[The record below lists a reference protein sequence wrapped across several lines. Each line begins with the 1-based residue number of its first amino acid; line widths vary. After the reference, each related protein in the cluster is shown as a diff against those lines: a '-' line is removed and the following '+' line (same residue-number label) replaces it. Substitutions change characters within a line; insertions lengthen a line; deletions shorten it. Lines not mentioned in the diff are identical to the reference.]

1 MIEIV
6 QMPGE
11 SKNFAKVLDSIDLRC
26 DGYLDNET
34 WIGQSV
40 ERCGTLEEDD
50 RRDCFH
56 IINNQGEK
64 ALGYARLTPVIERD
78 GQDAMSSIISDL
90 ARKSNR
96 YPAFELQCVSMAE
109 EADAAECGKNRE
121 TILRELVIEALRLAN
136 ARQCKFIYTT
146 SDRGGTAE
154 LRKIGLRYSTLSAPI
169 SVNGRMMVILC
180 IAVTNRNI
188 VAMNP
193 FRLVGGTAVGPNL
206 SHRSSPRLAHSEFT
220 RLETIASLS
229 DNSDDHPTPPDRPS
243 PPPSAA

>member
-6 QMPGE
+6 HMPME
-11 SKNFAKVLDSIDLRC
+11 RKNFARVLDSIDLRC
-26 DGYLDNET
+26 ESFLDNET
-34 WIGQSV
+34 WIGQSI

-56 IINNQGEK
+56 IINHSGEK
-64 ALGYARLTPVIERD
+64 TVGYARLTPVVERTD
-78 GQDAMSSIISDL
+78 QDAMSSIIADL
-90 ARKSNR
+90 AKKSNR
-96 YPAFELQCVSMAE
+96 CPAFELQSVSLADE
-109 EADAAECGKNRE
+109 EGATDTSQERE
-121 TILRELVIEALRLAN
+121 SILRELIVEALRVAN
-136 ARQCKFIYTT
+136 SLQCKFIYTT

-193 FRLVGGTAVGPNL
+193 FKLVGGTAVAPDL
-206 SHRSSPRLAHSEFT
+206 SGQNSPRLAHSEFT
-220 RLETIASLS
+220 RLETLASLS
-229 DNSDDHPTPPDRPS
+229 EHSDD
-243 PPPSAA
+243 PPPSPGAA

>member
-11 SKNFAKVLDSIDLRC
+11 SKNFSKVLDSIDLRC
-26 DGYLDNET
+26 DGYLDNAT

-56 IINNQGEK
+56 IVNLQAEK
-64 ALGYARLTPVIERD
+64 SVGYARLTPVTERD
-78 GQDAMSSIISDL
+78 GQDTMSSIIFDL
-90 ARKSNR
+90 AKKSNR
-96 YPAFELQCVSMAE
+96 YPAFELQSVSLANE
-109 EADAAECGKNRE
+109 VDAMECGQDRE
-121 TILRELVIEALRLAN
+121 TILRELVVEALRVAN

-193 FRLVGGTAVGPNL
+193 FRLVGGTAVAPDL
-206 SHRSSPRLAHSEFT
+206 SHRNSPRLAHSEFT

-229 DNSDDHPTPPDRPS
+229 DNNDDSPTPPSSPS

>member
-6 QMPGE
+6 HMPAE
-11 SKNFAKVLDSIDLRC
+11 SRNFARVLDSIDLRC

-50 RRDCFH
+50 RRNCFH
-56 IINNQGEK
+56 IINHHEDQTV
-64 ALGYARLTPVIERD
+64 GYARLTPVTDDD
-78 GQDAMSSIISDL
+78 GQDTMSSIIAEL

-96 YPAFELQCVSMAE
+96 NPAFELQCVSLASE
-109 EADAAECGKNRE
+109 SDAAKLEMDRE
-121 TILRELVIEALRLAN
+121 TILREVVIEALRLAN

-193 FRLVGGTAVGPNL
+193 FRVVGGTAIAPDL
-206 SHRSSPRLAHSEFT
+206 SHRNSPRLAHSEFT

-229 DNSDDHPTPPDRPS
+229 EHSDDHPSPPTPPG
-243 PPPSAA
+243 AA